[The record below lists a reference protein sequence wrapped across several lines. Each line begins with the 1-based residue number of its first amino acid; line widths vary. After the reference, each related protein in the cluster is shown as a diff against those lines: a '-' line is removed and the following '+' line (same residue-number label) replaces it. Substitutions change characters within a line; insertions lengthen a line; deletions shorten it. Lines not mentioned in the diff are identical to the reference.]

1 MRKESPMTR
10 HEPTA
15 LASVAIALIIA
26 GSASATTT
34 YVRLDVMTGDPN
46 DPNAPIPLIE
56 ATGGSTLN
64 YAITAIVYTNP
75 EDYACDANITKG
87 LGAAYVT
94 LNSDFGDANLVGAPN
109 SVNTTLGVLASTG
122 LARGDDITDIG
133 GSQDLLGSTP
143 PTAFANGQRTT
154 LAEGTIT
161 LPTADGVY
169 RVWVTPQQVS
179 VLEPTATQAPFGR
192 AADSVTAGQGFYVVI
207 GNREYF
213 ALDVVNGDPN
223 RGYIVVEPDLPNYPN
238 GISVSLTAVPYTGYH
253 FDAWYHIDPNYQP
266 EDPGYKTEDTNKPTT
281 VVKMDQPRQVYA
293 VWCGESLTVVP
304 FTALGMV
311 GIGWLMRRKR

>member
-1 MRKESPMTR
+1 MMKHRTL
-10 HEPTA
+10 A
-15 LASVAIALIIA
+15 LAATGIALAI
-26 GSASATTT
+26 GATPSLGDSV

-46 DPNAPIPLIE
+46 DPNTPTPLIE
-56 ATGGSTLN
+56 ATGGTPLY
-64 YAITAIVYTNP
+64 YAITTTVCTNP
-75 EDYACDANITKG
+75 EDYSSDANITKG

-94 LNSDFGDANLVGAPN
+94 LNTDFGDANLVGAPD
-109 SVNTTLGVLASTG
+109 SVNATLSVSASTG
-122 LARGDDITDIG
+122 IRRGDDITDIG
-133 GSQDLLGSTP
+133 GSQDLLGTTV
-143 PTAFANGQRTT
+143 PTACANGQRTV
-154 LAEGTIT
+154 LAEGTVT

-213 ALDVVNGDPN
+213 ALDVVNGDST
-223 RGYIVVEPDLPNYPN
+223 RGYVVIEPDLPNYPS
-238 GISVSLTAVPYTGYH
+238 GISVSLTAVPYTGYR
-253 FDAWYHIDPNYQP
+253 FDAWYHMDLNY
-266 EDPGYKTEDTNKPTT
+266 PGDQNYATEDNNKPTT
-281 VVKMDQPRQVYA
+281 VVTMEQSRQVYA

-311 GIGWLMRRKR
+311 GIGWLMRRRR

>member
-1 MRKESPMTR
+1 MTR
-10 HEPTA
+10 HGLTVLA
-15 LASVAIALIIA
+15 TLATGLAIAGLASADP
-26 GSASATTT
+26 T

-56 ATGGSTLN
+56 ATGGSTVN

-75 EDYACDANITKG
+75 ADYACDANVTKG
-87 LGAAYVT
+87 LGAAYLT
-94 LNSDFGDANLVGAPN
+94 LNTDFGDANLVGAPN
-109 SVNTTLGVLASTG
+109 SVNATLGVLASTG

-143 PTAFANGQRTT
+143 PPQFANGQRTT
-154 LAEGTIT
+154 LAEGTVR

-207 GNREYF
+207 GTRNYF
-213 ALDVVNGDPN
+213 TLDVATDPN
-223 RGYIVVEPDLPNYPN
+223 YGSVVIEPDLPNYPD
-238 GISVSLTAVPYTGYH
+238 GLSVSLTAVPYPGEH
-253 FDAWYHIDPNYQP
+253 FRRWYHIDPNYQP
-266 EDPGYKTEDTNKPTT
+266 EETGFKTADTNNPTVIT
-281 VVKMDQPRQVYA
+281 MNQDRQIVVW
-293 VWCGESLTVVP
+293 WCGESLTVVP

-311 GIGWLMRRKR
+311 GIGWLMRRRR